1 MMRGKKVLTV
11 AAVIVIPALI
21 ALLAY
26 RLGLRR
32 GIGMST
38 VASYHSVGQSG
49 SVDQPQSAGC
59 VDFHEAEKH
68 AGEQACISG
77 RVLRV
82 FTSRTGNTFLD
93 FCADYRNCSFTSIVF
108 ASDRPKF
115 GDLNTLQG
123 RNIELR
129 GEVRLYHNQPEI
141 VVSDP
146 RQIREAP

>member
-1 MMRGKKVLTV
+1 MLTV
-11 AAVIVIPALI
+11 AAVIVIPTLS

-32 GIGMST
+32 GIGMSG
-38 VASYHSVGQSG
+38 VSADHARGQS
-49 SVDQPQSAGC
+49 SGC

-68 AGEQACISG
+68 IGEQTCISG
-77 RVLRV
+77 RVLRT
-82 FTSRTGNTFLD
+82 FTSKTGNTFLD

-115 GDLNTLQG
+115 GDLGTLQG
-123 RNIELR
+123 RDIELR

-146 RQIREAP
+146 AQIREAP

>member
-1 MMRGKKVLTV
+1 MLTV
-11 AAVIVIPALI
+11 TAAVFVTTLI

-32 GIGMST
+32 GISVSST
-38 VASYHSVGQSG
+38 PTSSNTSNIAAGRPAGQA
-49 SVDQPQSAGC
+49 DQPGGGC
-59 VDFHEAEKH
+59 VSFSEAAKL
-68 AGEQACISG
+68 AGQQACVSG

-93 FCADYRNCSFTSIVF
+93 FCADYRNCSFTSVIF

-115 GDLNTLQG
+115 GDLSTLQG
-123 RNIELR
+123 RDIELR
-129 GEVRLYHNQPEI
+129 GEVRVYHNQPEI

-146 RQIREAP
+146 AQIREAP

>member
-1 MMRGKKVLTV
+1 MTV
-11 AAVIVIPALI
+11 AVAI
-21 ALLAY
+21 ALPTVTAVVAY
-26 RLGLRR
+26 RLGLRH
-32 GIGMST
+32 GISMSGAAANHAE
-38 VASYHSVGQSG
+38 VQS
-49 SVDQPQSAGC
+49 SGC
-59 VDFHEAEKH
+59 VDFQH
-68 AGEQACISG
+68 AGEHTGRQACISG

-108 ASDRPKF
+108 SSDRPKF

-123 RNIELR
+123 RDIELR

-146 RQIREAP
+146 SQIREAP

>member
-1 MMRGKKVLTV
+1 MVTV
-11 AAVIVIPALI
+11 AAIIVIPSLT

-32 GIGMST
+32 GIGMS
-38 VASYHSVGQSG
+38 SVTANRPPGQS
-49 SVDQPQSAGC
+49 SSAVGRNGC
-59 VDFHEAEKH
+59 VDFHR
-68 AGEQACISG
+68 AGEYTGQQACISG

-123 RNIELR
+123 RDIELR
-129 GEVRLYHNQPEI
+129 GEVRLYHNQPE
-141 VVSDP
+141 VVISDP
-146 RQIREAP
+146 NQIREAQ

>member
-1 MMRGKKVLTV
+1 MPTTRRTRVLTAAAIVFPIV
-11 AAVIVIPALI
+11 AAV
-21 ALLAY
+21 LAY
-26 RLGLRR
+26 RLGLRH
-32 GIGMST
+32 GIRMST
-38 VASYHSVGQSG
+38 AVAS
-49 SVDQPQSAGC
+49 QPEGC
-59 VDFHEAEKH
+59 VDFRQ
-68 AGEQACISG
+68 AGEHTGEQTCISG

-115 GDLNTLQG
+115 GDLSTLQG
-123 RNIELR
+123 REIELR

-146 RQIREAP
+146 SQIREAP